1 MSRAAPWLVLASASP
16 RRRALLARLGLEFSV
31 DVPDVDETPAPGEKP
46 PAHAMRIAVAK
57 ARAVGTRR
65 PDAAVLAADT
75 VVALGTRIFG
85 KPASR
90 PEAAAMLAELAGRTH
105 TVFTAT
111 VLRCGGREAHHLET
125 ASVKLV
131 SGPPELYDW
140 YVGTGEVDDKAG
152 AYAVQGKGAV
162 LVERI
167 EGNVQAVM
175 GLPLAALPRL
185 FETMDLRLA
194 VSGDRLTLSRKA
206 SPRG

>member
-1 MSRAAPWLVLASASP
+1 MSGAAPRLVLASASP
-16 RRRALLARLGLEFSV
+16 RRRDLLARLGLEFSV
-31 DVPDVDETPAPGEKP
+31 DVPDVDETPGPGEDP
-46 PAHAMRIAVAK
+46 PAHAMRIAAAK
-57 ARAVGTRR
+57 ASAVAARR
-65 PDAAVLAADT
+65 PDVAVLAADT
-75 VVALGTRIFG
+75 VVALGRRIFG

-90 PEAAAMLAELAGRTH
+90 PQAAAMLAELAGRTH

-111 VLRCGGREAHHLET
+111 VLRCGGREADHLET
-125 ASVKLV
+125 ARVSLV

-162 LVERI
+162 LVERV

-185 FETMDLRLA
+185 FEALDLRLVVA
-194 VSGDRLTLSRKA
+194 GDLLVRSRRA
-206 SPRG
+206 G